1 MGLSISSNRHTRS
14 DPPFPPNGESYKEFT
29 KCLTLIFTEAKLY
42 PINNVAKGA
51 PNLCGE
57 PIVLFHLPSK
67 EVPRGKMGRIV
78 ETIDQGIS
86 NRKGTHSTR
95 RKNLPTTKWG
105 KLNIATNTER
115 NLGRVFTN
123 DLKPTVERATQT
135 TTSVSN
141 SYSHF
146 RVEPIQDSKSTTN
159 GRRLVASLVIR
170 NRHITGHPK
179 SR

>member
-42 PINNVAKGA
+42 PINNVAKGD

-86 NRKGTHSTR
+86 NRKGTHSTP
-95 RKNLPTTKWG
+95 K
-105 KLNIATNTER
+105 E
-115 NLGRVFTN
+115 
-123 DLKPTVERATQT
+123 
-135 TTSVSN
+135 
-141 SYSHF
+141 
-146 RVEPIQDSKSTTN
+146 KSTDHKVRQAEYLHQH
-159 GRRLVASLVIR
+159 GE
-170 NRHITGHPK
+170 K
-179 SR
+179 SREGVHKRLEANR